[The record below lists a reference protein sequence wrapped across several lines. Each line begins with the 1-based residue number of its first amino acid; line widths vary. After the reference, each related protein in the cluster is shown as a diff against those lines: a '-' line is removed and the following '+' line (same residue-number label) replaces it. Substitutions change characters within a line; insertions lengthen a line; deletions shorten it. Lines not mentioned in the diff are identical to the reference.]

1 MYNLRIF
8 NMMAFAVCA
17 APLWAQGGAPSPLS
31 ERQGIEHR
39 LVKLVVAG
47 EEIILPPRP
56 VITLTFLEGNRV
68 AGRGPVNRF
77 FGGYHLADDGAL
89 HWAGSDGVSGP
100 AFGSTMMAGP
110 EDLMNLEQTFF
121 QALAA
126 VSRLETRGSAL
137 VIENEDR
144 STSMVFEGNSVERM
158 ANSLMGTR
166 LLLVRLIAEGR
177 EIPIPGGAAVVL
189 TLDRSGH
196 AAGYTGV
203 NRYRGAVQ
211 FPAAGQIEFPS
222 AFATTRM
229 IGPEVLMDLERS
241 YLNALSTVKRWRP
254 SLNGAVMESANG
266 STILEFT
273 AVR

>member
-8 NMMAFAVCA
+8 NMMALAVCA
-17 APLWAQGGAPSPLS
+17 APVWAQGGSPTPLS

-47 EEIILPPRP
+47 EEISLPARP

-68 AGRGPVNRF
+68 DGRGPVNRF
-77 FGGYHLADDGAL
+77 FGGYHLADDGTL
-89 HWAGSDGVSGP
+89 HWAGSDGIP

-126 VSRLETRGSAL
+126 VNRLETRGSAL
-137 VIENEDR
+137 VIESADK
-144 STSMVFEGNSVERM
+144 STSMVLEANSVERM

-177 EIPIPGGAAVVL
+177 EIPIPAGAAVVL

-211 FPAAGQIEFPS
+211 FPAPGQVEFPS
-222 AFATTRM
+222 TFATTRM
-229 IGPEVLMDLERS
+229 SGPEELMALERS

-266 STILEFT
+266 STVLEFT
-273 AVR
+273 TLR